1 MRIGADQRRARL
13 ALRHRLTPP
22 ARARSLVEVA
32 GGVVGLHSTDPV
44 TVYLSARAR
53 MRKPT
58 IEAIERE
65 LYEER
70 TVLRILGMRRT
81 MFVVPADAGPVVQA
95 ACTEKIAA
103 TMRRRLV
110 GFVETAGI
118 AKNGERWLKAAERA
132 TIDALEARGEAA
144 GAELSKAVPQL
155 RKKIMFG
162 EGKKWQGHQSV
173 ATLLLNVMA
182 AEGRMIRGRPRG
194 TWISSQYRWVPTAS
208 WLPQQTAAWDP
219 VEARAELVRRWL
231 AGFGPAT
238 INDIRWWTGLTVGEL
253 KPALATIAPV
263 EVDLDGEPGLAL
275 PGDLEPVAAPRPWA
289 ALLPALD
296 PTVMGWKSRDWYL
309 GPHGPRLFDR
319 AGNAGPTVWWEG
331 RVVGGWAQ
339 RPDGEIAVAMLE
351 DVGADAIAVVD
362 AEAARLRKW
371 LGATR
376 IVPRFRTPV
385 EMELL
390 S

>member
-1 MRIGADQRRARL
+1 MRRPSIA
-13 ALRHRLTPP
+13 
-22 ARARSLVEVA
+22 
-32 GGVVGLHSTDPV
+32 
-44 TVYLSARAR
+44 
-53 MRKPT
+53 
-58 IEAIERE
+58 AIERE

-70 TVLRILGMRRT
+70 TVLRMLGMRRT

-103 TMRRRLV
+103 AMRRRLV
-110 GFVETAGI
+110 GFVEEAGI
-118 AKNGERWLKAAERA
+118 AKDGRRWLKAAERA
-132 TIDALEARGEAA
+132 TIDALESRGEAA
-144 GAELSKAVPQL
+144 GAELSRAVPQL

-194 TWISSQYRWVPTAS
+194 TWISSQYRWVPTDS
-208 WLPQQTAAWDP
+208 WVSHAAEEWEP
-219 VEARAELVRRWL
+219 VAARAELARRWL
-231 AGFGPAT
+231 AAFGPAT
-238 INDIRWWTGLTVGEL
+238 MTDLRWWTGLTVGEL
-253 KPALATIAPV
+253 KPALARVGPV
-263 EVDLDGEPGLAL
+263 EVDLDGEPGIALA
-275 PGDLEPVAAPRPWA
+275 GDLEPVKAPRPWA

-296 PTVMGWKSRDWYL
+296 PTVMGWKGRDWYL

-319 AGNAGPTVWWEG
+319 AGNAGPTVWWKG

-351 DVGADAIAVVD
+351 DVGADAIAAVD

-376 IVPRFRTPV
+376 IMPRFRTPL
-385 EMELL
+385 ELEVL